1 METCERK
8 QNDLFLWILTEERK
22 QAIKGFIY
30 ATSPKEERAADAKIK
45 SLKKIISEL
54 KRPAKVKSPHRSTS
68 YWWF

>member
-30 ATSPKEERAADAKIK
+30 ATSPKEERAADARMK
-45 SLKKIISEL
+45 SLKECISEL
-54 KRPAKVKSPHRSTS
+54 KKPAKSKSRQRSAS
-68 YWWF
+68 YWW